1 MLLIISLAL
10 LIIGIVMDN
19 TILTILGI
27 TSGFIFLIWKIWDY
41 YKIIVNVVN
50 YSSNDNVK
58 GSILAIENNS
68 RWRGIYNV
76 SYVKNQFKKHENYN
90 ECKII
95 RSMNDHINDFT
106 KYPHIPARL
115 HKYCVFN
122 NATMEECLL
131 ANIEIEYD
139 LYILFFWKR
148 TKTKKVR
155 IILQSPA
162 VPKMPKDIQKQLIGS
177 KKEERAISIYQY
189 IFGRKQ

>member
-95 RSMNDHINDFT
+95 RSINDHINDF
-106 KYPHIPARL
+106 Y
-115 HKYCVFN
+115 
-122 NATMEECLL
+122 
-131 ANIEIEYD
+131 
-139 LYILFFWKR
+139 
-148 TKTKKVR
+148 
-155 IILQSPA
+155 
-162 VPKMPKDIQKQLIGS
+162 
-177 KKEERAISIYQY
+177 
-189 IFGRKQ
+189 